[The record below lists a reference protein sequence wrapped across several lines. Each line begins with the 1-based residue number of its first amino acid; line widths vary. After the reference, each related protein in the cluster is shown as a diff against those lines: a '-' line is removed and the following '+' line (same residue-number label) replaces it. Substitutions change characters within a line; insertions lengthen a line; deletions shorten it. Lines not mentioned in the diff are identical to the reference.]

1 MAKIPMD
8 QRDGWIWYNG
18 EYVEWKEATCH
29 ILNHGLHYGSSVFE
43 GQRAY
48 NGKIFKLEEHTER
61 LRFSANELG
70 FALPYSN
77 EEINAPAKELLVK
90 NNLNNAYFRPVA
102 WRGSDTLSVSA
113 PDSKIHVAIAAW
125 EWPSYFSEEARQK
138 GLRLTWSKW
147 KRPSPESAPVHAKA
161 AGLYM
166 ICTHAKHAAEDAG
179 FHDALMLDYR
189 GYIAECTG
197 ANIFFINQLGEI
209 HTPMADCYLN
219 GITRRTVIQLAKE
232 KGYSVTERH
241 IMPDELK
248 DFTEIFVTG
257 SAAEVTPI
265 GEIDGIIYTPAE
277 TTKDLSDAYMA
288 LVGAK

>member
-1 MAKIPMD
+1 MAGIPMD

-18 EYVEWKEATCH
+18 EFVEWKEAKCH

-48 NGKIFKLEEHTER
+48 NGKIFKLEEHTAR

-70 FALPYSN
+70 FDLPYTN
-77 EEINAPAKELLVK
+77 EALNAACLEVLEK

-102 WRGSDTLSVSA
+102 WRGSDTLAISA
-113 PDSKIHVAIAAW
+113 QDTRIHVAIAAW
-125 EWPSYFSEEARQK
+125 EWPSYFSKEDKMK
-138 GLRLTWSKW
+138 GLRLSWSKW

-179 FHDALMLDYR
+179 YNDALMLDYR
-189 GYIAECTG
+189 GYVAECTG
-197 ANIFFINQLGEI
+197 ANIFFTTKEGEI
-209 HTPMADCYLN
+209 HTPLADCFLN

-232 KGYSVTERH
+232 NGYKVVERH
-241 IMPDELK
+241 IMPDEI
-248 DFTEIFVTG
+248 DQFVEVFVTG

-265 GEIDGIIYTPAE
+265 GEIDGIHYTPGE
-277 TTKDLSDAYMA
+277 ITRKLDEAYMTA
-288 LVGAK
+288 VGA

>member
-1 MAKIPMD
+1 MAKISMD
-8 QRDGWIWYNG
+8 QREGWIWYNG
-18 EYVEWKEATCH
+18 EMVEWGDANCH

-70 FALPYSN
+70 FDLPYSN
-77 EEINAPAKELLVK
+77 EEINAAAKELLVK

-102 WRGSDTLSVSA
+102 WRGSDTLAISA
-113 PDSKIHVAIAAW
+113 QDSRIHVAIAAW
-125 EWPSYFSEEARQK
+125 EWPSYFSAELREK
-138 GLRLTWSKW
+138 GLRLCWSKW

-166 ICTHAKHAAEDAG
+166 ICTHAKHAAEAAG
-179 FHDALMLDYR
+179 YHDALMLDYR
-189 GYIAECTG
+189 GYVAELTG
-197 ANIFFINQLGEI
+197 ANIFFINAAGEI

-219 GITRRTVIQLAKE
+219 GITRRTVIQLAQD

-241 IMPDELK
+241 IMPSELK
-248 DFTEIFVTG
+248 DFTEVFVTG

-265 GEIDGIIYTPAE
+265 GEIDGVMYKPAAI
-277 TTKDLSDAYMA
+277 TQDLSDAYMA
-288 LVGAK
+288 LVGA

>member
-1 MAKIPMD
+1 MAGIPMD

-18 EYVEWKEATCH
+18 EFVDWKDAKCH

-70 FALPYSN
+70 FDLPYTN
-77 EEINAPAKELLVK
+77 EQLNAACVEILEK
-90 NNLNNAYFRPVA
+90 NNLTNAYFRPFA
-102 WRGSDTLSVSA
+102 WRGSDTLAVSA
-113 PDSKIHVAIAAW
+113 KDSKIHVAIAAW
-125 EWPSYFSEEARQK
+125 EWASYFGEEAKRK
-138 GLRLTWSKW
+138 GLRLSWSKW

-179 FHDALMLDYR
+179 YNDALMLDYR
-189 GYIAECTG
+189 GYVAECTG
-197 ANIFFINQLGEI
+197 ANIFFTTKEGEI
-209 HTPMADCYLN
+209 HTPLADCFLN
-219 GITRRTVIQLAKE
+219 GITRRTVIQLAKDA
-232 KGYSVTERH
+232 GYKVVERH
-241 IMPDELK
+241 IMPDEI
-248 DFTEIFVTG
+248 DQFVEVFVTG

-265 GEIDGIIYTPAE
+265 GEIDGIHYTPGE
-277 TTKDLSDAYMA
+277 ITRKMDEAYMA
-288 LVGAK
+288 AVGA